1 MSTHRGQEHPR
12 SPAASICVSGLAKSA
27 IVGLVA
33 AVWLAVFPAMAS
45 AAASDSVPAAKPRQ
59 PVVITSRTMEA
70 DNQAGK
76 ARFSGEVTA
85 KTENAVIHADRMDVF
100 YSDDSGRITRIE
112 CAGNVRVVRGE
123 RAIVSDSAIFFGDE
137 ERMEFNGHPRIIE
150 GENLVSGSRITYYPK
165 SDKLTVE
172 ESRVYMKQN
181 R

>member
-1 MSTHRGQEHPR
+1 MVKST
-12 SPAASICVSGLAKSA
+12 CVSLLA
-27 IVGLVA
+27 V
-33 AVWLAVFPAMAS
+33 VWLAIFSSMLS
-45 AAASDSVPAAKPRQ
+45 AAASDSDSAATKPRQ

-70 DNQAGK
+70 DNQARK

-85 KTENAVIHADRMDVF
+85 KTESAVIHADRMDVF
-100 YSDDSGRITRIE
+100 YSDDSGRITKIE

-137 ERMEFNGHPRIIE
+137 ERMEFSGNPRIIE

>member
-1 MSTHRGQEHPR
+1 MSTHRKQEHPR
-12 SPAASICVSGLAKSA
+12 SPAGSIGFSRSAVLACIA
-27 IVGLVA
+27 LVMAVWCA
-33 AVWLAVFPAMAS
+33 AVAS
-45 AAASDSVPAAKPRQ
+45 AAAPDIDSTAKPRQ

-70 DNQAGK
+70 DNQARK

-137 ERMEFNGHPRIIE
+137 ERMEFSGNPRIIE
-150 GENLVSGSRITYYPK
+150 GENLVSGSRITYHLK

>member
-1 MSTHRGQEHPR
+1 M
-12 SPAASICVSGLAKSA
+12 
-27 IVGLVA
+27 
-33 AVWLAVFPAMAS
+33 AVWAVLFASVAS
-45 AAASDSVPAAKPRQ
+45 AAGPDNDAGAKPRQ

-70 DNQAGK
+70 DNQARK

-85 KTENAVIHADRMDVF
+85 RTESAVIHADRMDVF

-123 RAIVSDSAIFFGDE
+123 RAIVAESAVFFGEE
-137 ERMEFNGHPRIIE
+137 ERMEFSGYPRIIE